1 VEERIL
7 LIVEVVVVVVTVV
20 VVVVGGGGDGVYVS
34 RWVVGRLKKREA
46 EELMLDKGDV
56 LFGYEKNET

>member
-1 VEERIL
+1 MLV
-7 LIVEVVVVVVTVV
+7 VEVVVV

-46 EELMLDKGDV
+46 DELMLDKGDV